1 MCREAE
7 IALAWSPGAANDPK
21 ANSEACSFPWLLSAG
36 TEDALLYT
44 KTAAQWLTVTLEARF
59 TAPWRKIKNSVYT
72 EKKLRF

>member
-1 MCREAE
+1 MRREAE
-7 IALAWSPGAANDPK
+7 LPLACRLKTANDPK

-36 TEDALLYT
+36 TDALLYT